1 MPRQQHVCGISREEA
16 EVHLFF
22 HGGFQGMFTGQTK
35 AIAAGVAVD
44 LGMLVLQIL

>member
-22 HGGFQGMFTGQTK
+22 HGGFRVGFIGQIN